1 MTPSAKSTAPLNG
14 IKILDLT
21 RLLPGPA
28 CTLHL
33 ADLGADVIKIED
45 TQLGDYANWEFR
57 ALVNRNKHCMRLDLK
72 KEAGQQVLLELVKE
86 AHIFVESFRPG
97 VMQRLGVDYPRLREV
112 NPALV
117 FCSITGFGQDGPLS
131 EHPGHDINF
140 CALSGVADQVG
151 HPDTGPALSN
161 VPLDRKSTRLNS
173 SHVASSYAA

>member
-97 VMQRLGVDYPRLREV
+97 VMQRLGVDYPRLR
-112 NPALV
+112 
-117 FCSITGFGQDGPLS
+117 
-131 EHPGHDINF
+131 
-140 CALSGVADQVG
+140 
-151 HPDTGPALSN
+151 
-161 VPLDRKSTRLNS
+161 DRKSTRLNS
-173 SHVASSYAA
+173 SHVAISYAVFCLKKKKKGKCHNTSK